1 MGSPSAS
8 DAVKNAVTGTEAPVL
23 TLPSIAVTSGGVSPH
38 PTYHCGQAPVAAPS
52 EARTDTDS
60 ARTLEPATYATWPR
74 LAALTLNSALAGMIA
89 PLRVKYPPWSV
100 ASSSRK
106 VYCVMASPSG
116 SLTVNRVEA
125 ATVAPA
131 CSKVLAGVTTGA
143 LLPLDM
149 FQPVHALYAAPS
161 LARTHTISV
170 PAAAPPTN
178 CTLASCAALTSIA
191 WFAPCLTPLNAK

>member
-38 PTYHCGQAPVAAPS
+38 PTYHCCQAPVAAPS

-60 ARTLEPATYATWPR
+60 A
-74 LAALTLNSALAGMIA
+74 LTLNSALAGIIA